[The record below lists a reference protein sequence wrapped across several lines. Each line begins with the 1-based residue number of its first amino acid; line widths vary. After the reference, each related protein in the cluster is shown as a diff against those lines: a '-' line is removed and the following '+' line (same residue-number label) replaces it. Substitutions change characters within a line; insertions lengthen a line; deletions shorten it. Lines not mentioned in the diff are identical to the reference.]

1 MILLIIITLYM
12 LYVVMKIYYV
22 LRIELLLFVNFRKG
36 ENEKKCMHVHVK
48 RVLQSSREKEFIQ

>member
-1 MILLIIITLYM
+1 M

>member
-36 ENEKKCMHVHVK
+36 EKRKKMYARTCK
-48 RVLQSSREKEFIQ
+48 TSIAEL